1 MDREAW
7 WATVHGVAK
16 SRTRLSDFTFFFLL
30 SIYMYIYTYIQMV
43 GIYTKSMTV
52 VSRDWAEE
60 KELGWEQLLSVLF
73 NLFYIN
79 ATEANMINC

>member
-1 MDREAW
+1 
-7 WATVHGVAK
+7 
-16 SRTRLSDFTFFFLL
+16 
-30 SIYMYIYTYIQMV
+30 MV